1 MTGGRHTETA
11 KREGIIKIERESQ
24 GDIGEETKGR
34 KIQRRKEI
42 HSEKERE
49 EEKEERERDREER
62 EGEERARPESFDK
75 SRSVSSRVSTF
86 E

>member
-34 KIQRRKEI
+34 KIQRRREI

-49 EEKEERERDREER
+49 RRRSRRERERQRGER
-62 EGEERARPESFDK
+62 RRGESPA
-75 SRSVSSRVSTF
+75 
-86 E
+86 